1 MMERVG
7 DLTFRRVWILARMC
21 MVAEEIGPN
30 ESYFHLFQHFEP
42 SVIHAARFPVAWK

>member
-7 DLTFRRVWILARMC
+7 DLTFRRVWILAQIC

-30 ESYFHLFQHFEP
+30 DDDFHLFQRFEP
-42 SVIHAARFPVAWK
+42 SVIHAARFPAV